1 MFDVMKEI
9 LISKKEFTETNYKI
23 LQKSLVYIKSNLV
36 DSDGGMHL
44 TFDSLIEV
52 NNITIGSNHITWR
65 KVNVKP
71 YGFDK
76 IYLNKKS
83 IEDKLYQKIDRFNER
98 KIATSKFY

>member
-52 NNITIGSNHITWR
+52 NNTTIGSNHITWR

-83 IEDKLYQKIDRFNER
+83 IEDKLYQKIDQFNER

>member
-52 NNITIGSNHITWR
+52 NNITIGSNHIT
-65 KVNVKP
+65 
-71 YGFDK
+71 
-76 IYLNKKS
+76 
-83 IEDKLYQKIDRFNER
+83 
-98 KIATSKFY
+98 